1 MTILPYA
8 LLICLGAV
16 TISMLLCLIP
26 ADYRPFYCGPPA
38 GTGHPVSECHLSGG
52 DFGHLLEQVH
62 FCLKAHSWSRCWA
75 LSRPQPWHVIS
86 PLAMSSTRS
95 F

>member
-8 LLICLGAV
+8 LLICLGGGNHLHV
-16 TISMLLCLIP
+16 TVSDP

-52 DFGHLLEQVH
+52 DFGYLLEQY
-62 FCLKAHSWSRCWA
+62 
-75 LSRPQPWHVIS
+75 IS
-86 PLAMSSTRS
+86 V
-95 F
+95 

>member
-16 TISMLLCLIP
+16 TISMLLCLI
-26 ADYRPFYCGPPA
+26 RLITGPSI
-38 GTGHPVSECHLSGG
+38 V
-52 DFGHLLEQVH
+52 DRLLALDTL
-62 FCLKAHSWSRCWA
+62 FLNATCLVVILGIYWSSTFLFEGA
-75 LSRPQPWHVIS
+75 LLVAMLGFVLPQPWHVIS